1 MDFLLGISVL
11 LFLETGCRDWRIK
24 KKKNYRDEESPSSIK
39 LKLESTQNSI
49 KWGA

>member
-24 KKKNYRDEESPSSIK
+24 KKKK
-39 LKLESTQNSI
+39 LP
-49 KWGA
+49 

>member
-24 KKKNYRDEESPSSIK
+24 KKTTVTKNHP
-39 LKLESTQNSI
+39 LP
-49 KWGA
+49 